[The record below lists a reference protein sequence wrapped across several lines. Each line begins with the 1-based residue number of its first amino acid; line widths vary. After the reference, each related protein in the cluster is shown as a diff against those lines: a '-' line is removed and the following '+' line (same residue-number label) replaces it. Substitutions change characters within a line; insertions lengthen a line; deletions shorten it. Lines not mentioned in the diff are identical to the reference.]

1 MKTKLFLTTLILTAV
16 IVSACATPA
25 PTATPVP
32 TAHPTAEPT
41 STVAPP
47 TAVPP
52 TSTPIP
58 PTPTAIP
65 PTVTP
70 SPTPVLATSA
80 KDIVGI
86 WHGLGTDG
94 LYQQFFEDGTIRVA
108 VSRDGLQTP
117 DVEMTFVFENARLV
131 FKETKAI
138 GLPSCGSK
146 VGTYEVE
153 LLAKD
158 KIKFVRISDGCAPRA
173 KSTAQVHERVTD

>member
-1 MKTKLFLTTLILTAV
+1 MKTKLLTTLIMAAV

-32 TAHPTAEPT
+32 TTRPTAVST
-41 STVAPP
+41 STSVPP

-58 PTPTAIP
+58 PTPTTIP
-65 PTVTP
+65 ATATP

-108 VSRDGLQTP
+108 VSREGLLSP
-117 DVEMTFVFENARLV
+117 DVEMTFVFEDARFV

-153 LLAKD
+153 LLAQD
-158 KIKFVRISDGCAPRA
+158 KIRFVRISDGCTPRA
-173 KSTAQVHERVTD
+173 HSTAQLHERVR

>member
-16 IVSACATPA
+16 AASACAAPA

-32 TAHPTAEPT
+32 TAHPTAVPT
-41 STVAPP
+41 STVA
-47 TAVPP
+47 PP

-65 PTVTP
+65 PTATP
-70 SPTPVLATSA
+70 SPPPVLATSA

-86 WHGLGTDG
+86 WHGLGADG

-108 VSRDGLQTP
+108 VSRDGLSYP
-117 DVEMTFVFENARLV
+117 DVEMTFVFEDARLV
-131 FKETKAI
+131 FKETKAT
-138 GLPSCGSK
+138 GLPPCGSK
-146 VGTYEVE
+146 VGTYEVQ
-153 LLAKD
+153 LLAQD

-173 KSTAQVHERVTD
+173 KSTAQVHERVR